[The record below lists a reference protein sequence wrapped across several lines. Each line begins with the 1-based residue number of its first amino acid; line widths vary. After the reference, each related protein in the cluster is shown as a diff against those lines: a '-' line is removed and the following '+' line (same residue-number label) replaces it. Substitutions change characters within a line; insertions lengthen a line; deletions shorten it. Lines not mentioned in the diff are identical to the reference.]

1 MTAQTARITILSTPD
16 FKSWL
21 AREAEKE
28 GVSLSEL
35 IRRRCRATP
44 GEDEA
49 ALSALVGEVREA
61 SERAKASL
69 AKGLKDAEDTLTE
82 LRRAGQ

>member
-1 MTAQTARITILSTPD
+1 MTTQTARITILSTPD

-21 AREAEKE
+21 AREAEQE

-35 IRRRCRATP
+35 IRRRCRARP
-44 GEDEA
+44 SEDEV
-49 ALSALVGEVREA
+49 ALSALIREVREA

-69 AKGLKDAEDTLTE
+69 AKGLKDAEDTLAE